1 MQTRSEVDALVA
13 RVASASLGGHTIT
26 RVMSGPSVDLDGLN
40 AVRVTIVLSNDD
52 IEVTGDAAMNTIVDL
67 HQALQR
73 AGDDRFPL
81 VDFTTEEDLASDADL
96 ESEPSV

>member
-1 MQTRSEVDALVA
+1 MSE
-13 RVASASLGGHTIT
+13 
-26 RVMSGPSVDLDGLN
+26 PSVELDGLD

-52 IEVTGDAAMNTIVDL
+52 VAVTGDAAMNTIVDI

-81 VDFTTEEDLASDADL
+81 VDFMTEDELASDADL
-96 ESEPSV
+96 EPEPSF